1 MCADVSFSL
10 LNRITLKFKCALCN
24 VDAHFDRPG
33 KKAGRARAG
42 YELYSNS
49 DDRRQG
55 NYGREHTN
63 ADGTCRTLV
72 EDWIAKQR
80 MFVFLFSL
88 SFDHQLIALSSAPA
102 VVVLHGFDNAI
113 LFCVC
118 VCVCLAEWK
127 EQWLNFDFTR
137 LVQLHRV
144 QSKGQTGRTENK
156 EVASACI

>member
-1 MCADVSFSL
+1 MYPLPPYATFMCIWCPCGCFRGYVLMWAFHGCLWL

-80 MFVFLFSL
+80 MCVFLFSL

-113 LFCVC
+113 LLC

-127 EQWLNFDFTR
+127 E
-137 LVQLHRV
+137 
-144 QSKGQTGRTENK
+144 
-156 EVASACI
+156 